1 MVGPGAGRMSVSAN
15 LSQAIADL
23 GRQFG
28 IDDLLPDTHGG
39 ICLALAEGLKLEVQ
53 PAGDEVLVVL
63 SRALPFA
70 DGNVLLQLLQRC
82 DRHQTPE
89 WVPRLGLVGQGSECE
104 ALMIERLQQAR
115 ISGDSL
121 WRSFERLSEW
131 MQGAQELA

>member
-1 MVGPGAGRMSVSAN
+1 MSVSAN

-70 DGNVLLQLLQRC
+70 DGNVLLALLQRC
-82 DRHQTPE
+82 DRHQALE
-89 WVPRLGLVGQGSECE
+89 WVPQLGLVGMGAECDL
-104 ALMIERLQQAR
+104 LMIERLPLAR
-115 ISGDSL
+115 ISGDGL
-121 WRSFERLSEW
+121 WRSFERLNEW